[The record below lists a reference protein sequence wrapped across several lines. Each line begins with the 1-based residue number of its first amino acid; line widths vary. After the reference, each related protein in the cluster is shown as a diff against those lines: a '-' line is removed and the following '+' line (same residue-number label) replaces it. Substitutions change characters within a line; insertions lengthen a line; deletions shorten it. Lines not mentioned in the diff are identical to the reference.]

1 MSGSSP
7 RRARCLAAAALLLL
21 SSVRPVAGQDL
32 PTPSSLRYG
41 SGLLDIPLA
50 SVLPHLTVV
59 ATYSGFKVSVD
70 RIIILDRDGREV
82 RGGDAFDRW
91 MSDGS
96 VAIGL
101 FDRLEVGA
109 TVQHLDSDEHGGNMI
124 GGFARASLLP
134 ASVNRIDL
142 AVGARYVSSP
152 SYGDTQNLGGIQ
164 PGRLGHPDYR
174 LAETLAAYPEEF
186 STNLSPYVVATA
198 HAVRSEDV
206 GVTLTAGWGAGMFSD
221 GADRDFYADA
231 AFSGLFGG
239 AALHRG
245 LGGERVLHAM
255 AEFNGFDVNAGAQL
269 DLGWI
274 RVGAFSLGLLHD
286 NRSTYRSRKFGV
298 MGSVA
303 LRAAGRRPD
312 GGGTEPPP
320 PDPGP
325 TPAELERLRLD
336 SLARARAEEER
347 RLDAERERAERE
359 RAHRAAEERRTLEEM
374 IFFDHDRFEIRDDAA
389 AALRRKARVLVARPG
404 VRLRIEAHAD
414 ERGSTEYNLRLGRNR
429 ADAIVAFFVESG
441 LDGSRFDVVSFGEGR
456 PLVQG
461 SNEAA
466 WARNRRARFIIT
478 AGEGDLGRPTGNP
491 GGRGGGARRTR
502 PGQKKT
508 GSR

>member
-21 SSVRPVAGQDL
+21 SSVRPVAGQEL
-32 PTPSSLRYG
+32 RTPSSLRYG

-59 ATYSGFKVSVD
+59 GTYSGFKVSVD

-82 RGGDAFDRW
+82 RGGDPFDRW

-109 TVQHLDSDEHGGNMI
+109 TVQHLDSEEHGGNMI

-134 ASVNRIDL
+134 ATVDRIDL

-152 SYGDTQNLGGIQ
+152 TYGDTQNLVGIR

-174 LAETLAAYPEEF
+174 LGETLAAYPEDF

-231 AFSGLFGG
+231 AFGGLFGG

-245 LGGERVLHAM
+245 LGGGRVLHAM

-286 NRSTYRSRKFGV
+286 NRSTYRSRKFGI

-303 LRAAGRRPD
+303 LRGADR
-312 GGGTEPPP
+312 GGTDSPP

-325 TPAELERLRLD
+325 TPAELEAMRLD
-336 SLARARAEEER
+336 SMARARAEEEG
-347 RLDAERERAERE
+347 RLEAERERAERE

-374 IFFDHDRFEIRDDAA
+374 IFFDHDRFAIREDAA
-389 AALRRKARVLVARPG
+389 AVLRRKARVLVTRPG
-404 VRLRIEAHAD
+404 VRLRIEGHAD
-414 ERGSTEYNLRLGRNR
+414 ERGSAEYNLRLGRNR
-429 ADAIVAFFVESG
+429 GDAIVAFFVESG
-441 LDGSRFDVVSFGEGR
+441 LDGSRFEVVSFGEGR

-478 AGEGDLGRPTGNP
+478 AGEGELGRTP
-491 GGRGGGARRTR
+491 GDSGERGGGARRNG

>member
-1 MSGSSP
+1 MTGAWP

-21 SSVRPVAGQDL
+21 SAVRPVAGQEL
-32 PTPSSLRYG
+32 RTPSSLRYG

-50 SVLPHLTVV
+50 SVLPHLNVV
-59 ATYSGFKVSVD
+59 GTYSGFKVSVD

-82 RGGDAFDRW
+82 RGGDPFDKW

-109 TVQHLDSDEHGGNMI
+109 TVQHLDSEENGGNMI

-134 ASVNRIDL
+134 ATVDRIDL

-152 SYGDTQNLGGIQ
+152 SYGDTQTLDGIR

-174 LAETLAAYPEEF
+174 LAETLAAYPEDF

-231 AFSGLFGG
+231 AFGGLFGG

-245 LGGERVLHAM
+245 LGGGRVLHAM

-298 MGSVA
+298 MGSLA
-303 LRAAGRRPD
+303 LRGADR
-312 GGGTEPPP
+312 GGTDSPP

-325 TPAELERLRLD
+325 TPAELEAMRLD
-336 SLARARAEEER
+336 SMARARAEEER

-374 IFFDHDRFEIRDDAA
+374 IFFDHDRFAIREDAA
-389 AALRRKARVLVARPG
+389 AVLRRKARVLVARPG

-414 ERGSTEYNLRLGRNR
+414 ERGSAEYNLRLGRNR

-466 WARNRRARFIIT
+466 WARNRRAGFIIT
-478 AGEGDLGRPTGNP
+478 AGEGDLGRTP
-491 GGRGGGARRTR
+491 GDPGERGGGAWRNG